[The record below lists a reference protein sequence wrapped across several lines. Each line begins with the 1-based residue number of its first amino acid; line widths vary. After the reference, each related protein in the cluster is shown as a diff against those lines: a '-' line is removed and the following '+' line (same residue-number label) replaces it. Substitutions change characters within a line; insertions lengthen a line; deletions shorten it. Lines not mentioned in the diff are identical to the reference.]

1 MRQFTNRDLQCDFE
15 NEFWDEAEC
24 GWKYSQAIL
33 ALISSPSDTVR
44 MTRVKVTHPANV
56 GTNYWKKDNTYSLGK
71 LSSRSQIKTKI
82 CFIYKAAIT
91 NKGDAGKNLQH
102 QILRDN
108 YNC

>member
-44 MTRVKVTHPANV
+44 MTRVKVASPANV
-56 GTNYWKKDNTYSLGK
+56 GTNYWKKDNTYSPGK
-71 LSSRSQIKTKI
+71 YLTFNRLFKSFLYALARLLLVLSGFLDQK
-82 CFIYKAAIT
+82 F
-91 NKGDAGKNLQH
+91 GKENLR
-102 QILRDN
+102 ILA
-108 YNC
+108 